1 MNKPNNM
8 QAISFDMQTL
18 GEALQAGH
26 ITPVQVVQEVV
37 RRIGD
42 DPHHAWISRFTLEQL
57 TQRAEALM
65 AQGPQGKPLYGLPFA
80 VKDNIDL
87 AGLPTTAACP
97 EFARE
102 PAQSATVVQRLI
114 DAGAI
119 PIGKTNLDQF
129 ATGLNGSR
137 SPYGACRNAVDPAF
151 VSGGSSSGS
160 AVSLALGQ
168 VSFSLG
174 TDTAG
179 SGRVPAAFNQL
190 VGLKPTCGLLS
201 TQGVVPACRSLDAVS
216 IFAFTAEDA
225 LRVLA
230 VAQAHDPLDAYS
242 RPAQPHGFDVGRPPL
257 GDAVPRVG
265 VPLPAQR
272 VFLGDAATV
281 QAWQAAFEQAID
293 HARAL
298 GLAVVEVDIE
308 PLLATA
314 RLLYEGP
321 WVAERYLAIRD
332 FIESQPEAVF
342 PVTREITHGGKA
354 PSAADA
360 FAAQYQLQ
368 ALRTQA
374 QALWQQADV
383 LLMPTVPCHPRLQA
397 LLADPIG
404 LNSHLGRYTN
414 HLNLLDWVGVAVPSG
429 RVVDQGVDM
438 PFGVTLMGPAH
449 QDVPLLH
456 LAARWQRA
464 LAERC
469 AAAATLGATG
479 QPMPAPTGFEA
490 LRASLP
496 GLAPSGMVQV
506 AVCGAHLQG
515 QPLNWQLT
523 QRGARRVAC
532 THTSPDH
539 RLYELAKGPVPVRRP
554 ALVRMAAGQGDGA
567 AIEVEVWEMPVAHFG
582 SFVAGIPAPLGIG
595 RTRLADGR
603 EVPGFICE
611 PSALVGA
618 IDVTAWGGWRAW
630 LNSGDTHP

>member
-1 MNKPNNM
+1 MSDFS
-8 QAISFDMQTL
+8 ALSFDMQTL
-18 GEALQAGH
+18 GQALQAGG

-42 DPHHAWISRFTLEQL
+42 DPHHAWISRFPLGQL
-57 TQRAEALM
+57 TAMAEALM
-65 AQGPQGKPLYGLPFA
+65 AHGPEGKPLYGLPFA

-97 EFARE
+97 EFAYAPTE
-102 PAQSATVVQRLI
+102 SATVVQRLV

-137 SPYGACRNAVDPAF
+137 SPYGACRNAIDPAH

-179 SGRVPAAFNQL
+179 SGRVPAAFNNL

-201 TQGVVPACRSLDAVS
+201 TRGVVPACRSLDAVS

-242 RPAQPHGFDVGRPPL
+242 RTAQPHGFDVGRPPL
-257 GDAVPRVG
+257 GDAVPRLG

-272 VFLGDAATV
+272 VFVGDDATV
-281 QAWQAAFEQAID
+281 QAWQAAFERAID
-293 HARAL
+293 QARAL
-298 GLAVVEVDIE
+298 GLAIVEVDIQ
-308 PLLATA
+308 PLLDTA

-332 FIESQPEAVF
+332 FIEAQPEAVF
-342 PVTREITHGGKA
+342 PVTREITLGGKA
-354 PSAADA
+354 PQAADA
-360 FAAQYQLQ
+360 FAAQYRLQ
-368 ALRTQA
+368 ALRGQA

-383 LLMPTVPCHPRLQA
+383 LLMPTVPCHPTLAAMQ
-397 LLADPIG
+397 ADPIG

-414 HLNLLDWVGVAVPSG
+414 HLNLLDWVGVAVPAGWVRSG
-429 RVVDQGVDM
+429 PATTM
-438 PFGVTLMGPAH
+438 PFGVTFMAQAH

-456 LAARWQRA
+456 LAARWQVA
-464 LAERC
+464 QVQS
-469 AAAATLGATG
+469 AATPARLGATDW
-479 QPMPAPTGFEA
+479 PPPSAPAFTA
-490 LRASLP
+490 LRQSLN
-496 GLAPSGMVQV
+496 GLPPDGTVQV

-515 QPLNWQLT
+515 QPLNWQLV

-554 ALVRMAAGQGDGA
+554 ALVRVPEGQGEGA

-618 IDVTAWGGWRAW
+618 TDITAYGGWRAW
-630 LNSGDTHP
+630 LNSGKTPP